1 MPNHIHVLI
10 DFIKTHQTINLIIG
24 NGKRF
29 MAYNIIKRLKE
40 AQQNNLLDTLA
51 KDVEV
56 KERPI
61 ISNAK
66 FGKHPS
72 TGNIATVES
81 LSGKN
86 LITYMLI
93 PVRANGI

>member
-1 MPNHIHVLI
+1 
-10 DFIKTHQTINLIIG
+10 
-24 NGKRF
+24 
-29 MAYNIIKRLKE
+29 LKE

-51 KDVEV
+51 KDVEAKR

-61 ISNAK
+61 ISNTK